1 VRGIIDMHNAMNK
14 GLAIT
19 QEASIDQVRV
29 AKLDNF
35 YRKRS
40 TLVTGTD
47 AALTPLIFIFHVRY
61 VHGRKTRRWE

>member
-1 VRGIIDMHNAMNK
+1 MTK

-19 QEASIDQVRV
+19 QEASIDQVLV

-47 AALTPLIFIFHVRY
+47 KGKDWQHSLFSYSSSMLGMFTQVARKC
-61 VHGRKTRRWE
+61 RKTRRWG